1 MKYFSKQ
8 PGKMVD
14 EPKIIDVNQ
23 SRYRGK
29 IPQKPEDEYRSIRV
43 PILPNIVTGKDKGIE
58 IKIAVK
64 KLIDS
69 S

>member
-8 PGKMVD
+8 PAKMVE
-14 EPKIIDVNQ
+14 EPKIIDVSQ

-43 PILPNIVTGKDKGIE
+43 PILPNIGSGKDKGIE